1 MNDEK
6 RSLPEWTVIISLLGV
21 CLVAFGLLLP
31 RLGFYWDDWAKLLV
45 SRLFGLSGYWAY
57 YAEDRPLSGWTHIIL
72 TPLLGP
78 TPFNWQVFALLMRWL
93 TAVGIWWTLRLLWP
107 ENRGQAVYA
116 VLLFAIYPVFTQ
128 QPIALTFHQQWLQY
142 ALYFFS
148 TAAML
153 LALARPKRYGILTGL
168 ALSGMLVELSVTE
181 YFIGLEALRLL
192 FLGIVVARVAQSFK
206 QWLAHWLRFSW
217 PFLLVFVLYI
227 IWRLFFIR
235 LSGEDPYQ
243 AEILFSFISQPLA
256 TLQSLGQMVLVD
268 TLYVLLGSWGA
279 VFTLGLER
287 QAGTLFSVFVWAAA
301 TLCAAGLV
309 IFLNRLRPSEEKHG
323 EIWWGKWPV
332 QALAIGLIALMLGC
346 LPGWITNRP
355 VLFDFHSNRYAMP
368 AMFGAALVW
377 AAVLEWLV
385 QRRFQKNIL
394 AAGLVAAAVIFH
406 LNTASDYAQ
415 IWKNQLDFYWQLTW
429 RAPSL
434 EPDTAILGENELFPN
449 QGSFSSSAAI
459 NLLYP
464 QETGR
469 EHLAYWY
476 YNLWPRFAIEPS
488 ESPLGIPLYTQFRT
502 LTYEG
507 VTGESLVIFYDP
519 GRANC
524 LWLLGPED
532 AQNPDL
538 PELTRR
544 MLPASDLTRIQPGVG
559 AGSSPDAR
567 MFGKEP
573 AHGWC
578 YYYQKAALA
587 AQLEDW
593 EKAAQL
599 ADDARNNPEY
609 YPKNPWFKTPHEWIP
624 IIKGY
629 AHTGQWRDAQE
640 ITIQAANVYQARYR
654 QEFCTLW
661 DGLLIATDVSVERE
675 AASNEV
681 WTELNCQGR

>member
-1 MNDEK
+1 MNKE
-6 RSLPEWTVIISLLGV
+6 RRALPEWTVVFILLAV

-57 YAEDRPLSGWTHIIL
+57 YAEDRPLSGWTHILL

-78 TPFNWQVFALLMRWL
+78 APFNWQVFALLLRWL
-93 TAVGIWWTLRLLWP
+93 TAAGIWWTLRLLWP
-107 ENRGQAVYA
+107 EHRRQAVYA
-116 VLLFAIYPVFTQ
+116 ALLFAIYPVFTQ

-148 TAAML
+148 AAAML
-153 LALARPKRYGILTGL
+153 LALTYPKRYGILTGL
-168 ALSGMLVELSVTE
+168 ALAAMIAELSVTE
-181 YFIGLEALRLL
+181 YFVGLEALRLL
-192 FLGIVVARVAQSFK
+192 FLGIVATRMASGFK
-206 QWLAHWLRFSW
+206 QKLACWLRFSW
-217 PFLLVFVLYI
+217 PYLLFLAAYV

-243 AEILFSFISQPLA
+243 AKMLYGLFSQPVDTLRSLA
-256 TLQSLGQMVLVD
+256 RMTIAD
-268 TLYVLLGSWGA
+268 TLYVLIGSWGP
-279 VFTLGLER
+279 VVGLGLER
-287 QAGTLFSVFVWAAA
+287 QASFVFTVLIWAAA
-301 TLCAAGLV
+301 ILCGAGLAV
-309 IFLNRLRPSEEKHG
+309 YLNRLRYPEEDKQEMQG
-323 EIWWGKWPV
+323 GRWLI
-332 QALAIGLIALMLGC
+332 QALATGLLALMLGC

-377 AAVLEWLV
+377 AAALEWLT

-394 AAGLVAAAVIFH
+394 AGGLVAAAAIFH

-434 EPDTAILGENELFPN
+434 EPGTAILGENELFPN

-464 QETGR
+464 QERGR

-488 ESPLGIPLYTQFRT
+488 ESPLGIPLRTQFRT
-502 LTYEG
+502 LTYQG

-524 LWLLGPED
+524 LWVLGPED
-532 AQNPDL
+532 VLNPDL

-544 MLPASDLTRIQPGVG
+544 MLPASDLNRIRLE
-559 AGSSPDAR
+559 AGTNSSPDVR
-567 MFGKEP
+567 MFGQEP
-573 AHGWC
+573 DHGWC

-587 AQLEDW
+587 AQFEDW
-593 EKAAQL
+593 EMAAQL
-599 ADDARNNPEY
+599 ADEARNNPEY

-624 IIKGY
+624 FIKGY
-629 AHTGQWRDAQE
+629 AHTGRWREAQE
-640 ITIQAANVYQARYR
+640 LTIQAANVYQARYR
-654 QEFCTLW
+654 EEFCTLW
-661 DGLLIATDVSVERE
+661 DGLLIATDASVERE
-675 AASNEV
+675 AALNEV
-681 WTELNCQGR
+681 WTELNCPGR